1 MSEEKKTAVASD
13 DGEKKLLSMLGLA
26 ARARALVFGTPMICD
41 SLQKSKGKGKR
52 ILLVLEASDTSDN
65 THKRITDKCRFY
77 GVRHYRL
84 VSGGE
89 TLSHAVGKSGMLSA
103 VALTDTQLCHAV
115 ENLLPT

>member
-1 MSEEKKTAVASD
+1 MSEEKKTAVGSG
-13 DGEKKLLSMLGLA
+13 DGEKKLLLMLGLA

-41 SLQKSKGKGKR
+41 SLQKDGGKK

-84 VSGGE
+84 ESDGE
-89 TLSHAVGKSGMLSA
+89 MLSHAVGKSGMLSA
-103 VALTDTQLCHAV
+103 VALTDIQLCHAV